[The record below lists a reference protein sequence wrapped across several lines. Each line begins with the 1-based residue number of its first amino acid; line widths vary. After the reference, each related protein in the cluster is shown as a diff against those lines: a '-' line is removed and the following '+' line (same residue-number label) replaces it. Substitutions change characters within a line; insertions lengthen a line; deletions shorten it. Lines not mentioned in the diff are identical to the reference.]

1 MLWLVTPSSKGARV
15 VEASHQPTTRRSS
28 TGTHS
33 MHVFSLVAAYAVMPP
48 PRPNPPIKLPLSGSR
63 APAPRDCHNSVGQK
77 LPRNETQHE
86 DPTTMGEKLWSN
98 PKHESEPRLIPR
110 QTRIEAGTSCS

>member
-15 VEASHQPTTRRSS
+15 VEASHQPTTRGS

-33 MHVFSLVAAYAVMPP
+33 MHVFSLVAGLCCHAASPPKPAHQTAAVRKQSTSPSG
-48 PRPNPPIKLPLSGSR
+48 LPQFGWTEAAS
-63 APAPRDCHNSVGQK
+63 K
-77 LPRNETQHE
+77 RNTARRSHYY
-86 DPTTMGEKLWSN
+86 GELWST

-110 QTRIEAGTSCS
+110 QTQIEAGTSCS